1 MQHTTGQSSA
11 YSSSFLLRRVQTDT
25 SRGFFLTIRSQEE
38 EGEQY
43 QIGRVFK
50 SFREMAGEK
59 PKTGNVWNTVKPFVN
74 GGASG
79 MLATCVIQ
87 PVDMIKVFALCLPV
101 MLIFLVFF
109 FLAYFQIRWGRRSNL
124 HPKLH
129 FCIFGSSQIQLNII
143 WIHNFMRVH

>member
-1 MQHTTGQSSA
+1 M
-11 YSSSFLLRRVQTDT
+11 QTDT

-101 MLIFLVFF
+101 MLRFLVFF
-109 FLAYFQIRWGRRSNL
+109 FSLIFKSIKTHPSLLGDKQILVLGLLVLLKHKPADNPL
-124 HPKLH
+124 
-129 FCIFGSSQIQLNII
+129 Q
-143 WIHNFMRVH
+143 V

>member
-1 MQHTTGQSSA
+1 
-11 YSSSFLLRRVQTDT
+11 VQTDT

-109 FLAYFQIRWGRRSNL
+109 FSLIFKSIKTHPSLLGDKQILVLGLLVLLKHKSADNPL
-124 HPKLH
+124 Q
-129 FCIFGSSQIQLNII
+129 F
-143 WIHNFMRVH
+143 